1 MTEAEVIAMVKA
13 LGTAKDILKGNPSSP
28 LAQLLQDLMQDVT
41 NQLIEKMHQ
50 YKLEASGNLMQSIRP
65 TESAT
70 LDGDVLTVAIT
81 APFYWKFVNYGVNG
95 TEEKRGY
102 PEWGTAPKENTYYN
116 NISSWV
122 RNKGLTLADFGDA
135 FPDYTSLTYG
145 LMNSIKKKGIEKRP
159 FFTDVVNEKL
169 YDALAEPISTL
180 IGRAI
185 TINIVEPWQ

>member
-1 MTEAEVIAMVKA
+1 MTEAEVIAMVKD

-41 NQLIEKMHQ
+41 DQLIQSLSK
-50 YKLEASGNLMQSIRP
+50 YDAVASGNLMQSIRP
-65 TESAT
+65 SDKAYLEGDTLFVYTEA
-70 LDGDVLTVAIT
+70 D
-81 APFYWKFVNYGVNG
+81 FYWKFVNYGVNG
-95 TEEKRGY
+95 TEVSRGA
-102 PEWGTAPKENTYYN
+102 PNWGSQPPRDKSFHTSIKD
-116 NISSWV
+116 WV
-122 RNKGLTLADFGDA
+122 RNRGITLPENFSNYDSFAWA
-135 FPDYTSLTYG
+135 I
-145 LMNSIKKKGIEKRP
+145 MKNIEKKGQEKRP

>member
-1 MTEAEVIAMVKA
+1 MTEAEVIAMVKD
-13 LGTAKDILKGNPSSP
+13 LGTAKDILKGDPSSP

-41 NQLIEKMHQ
+41 DQLVQSLSK
-50 YKLEASGNLMQSIRP
+50 YDVVASGNLMQSIRP

-70 LDGDVLTVAIT
+70 LDGDVLTVSIT

-95 TEEKRGY
+95 TEVSRGA
-102 PEWGTAPKENTYYN
+102 PAWGSQPQDKSFHTSIKD
-116 NISSWV
+116 WV
-122 RNKGLTLADFGDA
+122 RNRGITLPENFSNYDSFAWA
-135 FPDYTSLTYG
+135 I
-145 LMNSIKKKGIEKRP
+145 MKNIEKKGIEKRP

-169 YDALAEPISTL
+169 YDALSEPISTL

>member
-1 MTEAEVIAMVKA
+1 MIAMVKD

-41 NQLIEKMHQ
+41 DQLIEKMHQ

-65 TESAT
+65 SDKAYLEGDTLFVYTEA
-70 LDGDVLTVAIT
+70 D
-81 APFYWKFVNYGVNG
+81 FYWKFVNYGVNG
-95 TEEKRGY
+95 TEVKRGY

-116 NISSWV
+116 SISSWV